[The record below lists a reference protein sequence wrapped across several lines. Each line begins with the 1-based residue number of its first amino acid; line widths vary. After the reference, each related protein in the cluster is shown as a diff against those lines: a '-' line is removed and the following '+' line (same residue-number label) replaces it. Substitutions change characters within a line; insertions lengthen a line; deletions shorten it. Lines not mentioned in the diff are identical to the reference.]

1 MGFSSHRTIP
11 NCKLPPLKNCQVT
24 YTLQQN
30 WNDSATES
38 PAEQRLHLIREFL
51 NLDEFPSQWVPV
63 DGEPNPETKPTAAQI
78 EAILQPW
85 RPHALRKKAWQIIY
99 SNKEYP
105 LLLRT
110 HYSPNP
116 TQRSTDDEKIE
127 EWAHASEMLEDHL
140 GWAYLNDSVLF
151 NFGPDWHRVYEVM
164 PEVAGPMN
172 GKGIR
177 KQKPAARSLPNFKH
191 ALQKF
196 KHYNEWK
203 EDKQKYIEN
212 MATSMQRG
220 VTAAYML
227 VADEEAFGTGYLRL
241 LYVDYKMN
249 IIRESRVEADG
260 QWITDVIMDWDQA
273 GMLDEFWE
281 RGIGEKYR
289 VDGELGAPLYQ
300 LTEEDWADPED
311 TETPA

>member
-1 MGFSSHRTIP
+1 MDDP
-11 NCKLPPLKNCQVT
+11 ELPWGSLPIEQYLIQH
-24 YTLQQN
+24 

-38 PAEQRLHLIREFL
+38 PAEQRLQLISEFL
-51 NLDEFPSQWVPV
+51 NLDEFPAQWVPV

-78 EAILQPW
+78 ETILQPW
-85 RPHALRKKAWQIIY
+85 RPLSLRKKAWEILY

-110 HYSPNP
+110 HYSPDP
-116 TQRSTDDEKIE
+116 PQRSMDDEKIE
-127 EWAHASEMLEDHL
+127 EWAHASEMLQDRL
-140 GWAYLNDSVLF
+140 DWAYLNDPTLF
-151 NFGPDWHRVYEVM
+151 NFGPDWHRIYEIM
-164 PEVAGPMN
+164 PEAAGPMD
-172 GKGIR
+172 GSGVR
-177 KQKPAARSLPNFKH
+177 KQEPSDLSLPQFKD
-191 ALQKF
+191 ALREH
-196 KHYNEWK
+196 KHFEEWK

-212 MATSMQRG
+212 MASSMQRD

-227 VADEEAFGTGYLRL
+227 IADEEAFETDHLRL
-241 LYVDYKMN
+241 LYVDYKLN

-260 QWITDVIMDWDQA
+260 QWITDLIMDWDQA

-300 LTEEDWADPED
+300 LTEEDWADPENA
-311 TETPA
+311 ETPA